1 MNISFREAA
10 FGVKKQIEIDK
21 YVECDACHGH
31 GTADGKEKKTCSACE
46 GRGRVYTR
54 LKILHLAHL
63 KRKQPV
69 RAATAQERKIP
80 IHVEPAVEAVE

>member
-1 MNISFREAA
+1 MQGNDIKARMNISFREAA

-46 GRGRVYTR
+46 GYLNINGSTFSRSDTK
-54 LKILHLAHL
+54 LKSFMM
-63 KRKQPV
+63 P
-69 RAATAQERKIP
+69 TT
-80 IHVEPAVEAVE
+80 